1 MGRKPLGPWVVVGA
15 DGSAD
20 ASAAVELAA
29 AEATMRGLRLRV
41 IASCPSSTDGDQAA
55 LAARADCNRALAE
68 AAYRTH
74 TAWPDLTVSTL
85 VASGDAAG
93 TLIRESR
100 AAGLVVVGGRG
111 RSGRPRPGSV
121 CAQVAAHAYCPTIVV
136 PSDVDGPVPGFD
148 APVLVGVE
156 AAGRD
161 DAAIGFA
168 FEEAAARDVPL
179 RAVHVWSGVPEVGLG
194 CVDPFAYELRTAW
207 SAADR
212 RLAETLAGWAEKYP
226 QVPVEP
232 LPLYD
237 VNPAY
242 ALAHASANAGL
253 VVVGASLR
261 APLSGQLLGT
271 VTRTLIERAGR
282 PVCVVRLTG
291 R

>member
-1 MGRKPLGPWVVVGA
+1 MGRKPLGRWVVVGA

-20 ASAAVELAA
+20 ALVAVELAA
-29 AEATMRGLRLRV
+29 AEAMMRGLRLRV
-41 IASCPSSTDGDQAA
+41 VASCPRSAGGDAA
-55 LAARADCNRALAE
+55 LAARAECNQALAE
-68 AAYRTH
+68 AARRAH
-74 TAWPDLTVSTL
+74 VGWPDLTVSTL
-85 VASGDAAG
+85 VASGDPAG

-111 RSGRPRPGSV
+111 RGGGPRPGSV

-136 PSDVDGPVPGFD
+136 PSDADGMVGMLD

-168 FEEAAARDVPL
+168 FEEAAARGVPL

-207 SAADR
+207 STADR
-212 RLAETLAGWAEKYP
+212 RVAEALAGWAEKYP
-226 QVPVEP
+226 QVPVER

-237 VNPAY
+237 ANPAY
-242 ALAHASANAGL
+242 ALVHASAGASL

-261 APLSGQLLGT
+261 APVSGQLLGT
-271 VTRTLIERAGR
+271 VTRALIERAGR